1 MAAAEADTAVPGL
14 EGVLKE
20 DEDEFGLGLSR
31 MYFPPPLPLLPP
43 PPL

>member
-20 DEDEFGLGLSR
+20 DEDEFGLGLSL
-31 MYFPPPLPLLPP
+31 MYFPPLPGAPEAAL
-43 PPL
+43 